1 MMERMMY
8 EIGVSGQFEAA
19 HRLVGDFGPATRVHG
34 HTYRVEAA
42 VRGQSLRGDG
52 TLFDITAL
60 QGALAVIVSELN
72 YSDLD
77 QVPGLAGA
85 NTTAENVAAYCWR
98 RLADAL
104 GGLGLLNLSV
114 RIWENPGAYAA
125 FDGAL

>member
-1 MMERMMY
+1 MHDRK
-8 EIGVSGQFEAA
+8 A
-19 HRLVGDFGPATRVHG
+19 LDATAYALMV
-34 HTYRVEAA
+34 
-42 VRGQSLRGDG
+42 LC
-52 TLFDITAL
+52 TAL
-60 QGALAVIVSELN
+60 WGFQQVAIKVVAADVSLVMQGALSVIVSELN

-98 RLADAL
+98 RLADAI

-125 FDGAL
+125 FEGAL